1 MVPKTLTKNDFIIV
15 ADDDSTA
22 KAKANAILARYNAHE
37 ALVVALENIS
47 EYAEKQMNV
56 HSSDPGQQLARILD
70 HAREALDAA
79 KGGE

>member
-1 MVPKTLTKNDFIIV
+1 MDYPKKLYITDDGIAVDQHTLCEII
-15 ADDDSTA
+15 
-22 KAKANAILARYNAHE
+22 RRWNAHE
-37 ALVVALENIS
+37 ALVAALENIS